1 MKTIIRSTITGGV
14 FTALLISLGA
24 CAKDQNDSE
33 FSGYANVINVAAD
46 GTTQFLS
53 QNLENV
59 LSDDLV
65 FSETELD
72 ILVHM
77 KEEEKLA
84 RDVYAALFEK
94 WGILVFS
101 RISQA
106 ENNHMNAVIRL
117 LGNYGEE
124 YTQEGE
130 EGDFSIPELQELYSE
145 LMVKGF
151 VSIEEAY
158 KTGALI
164 EEMDIKDLTEAIDIV
179 TNENIILVFENLLR
193 GSRNHL
199 RAFNRQLTT
208 LGVTYAPVYISQ
220 DEYDQIIASP
230 NESGKR
236 YKMRRHG
243 GRFGQGNLPV

>member
-94 WGILVFS
+94 WGILDRKSV
-101 RISQA
+101 
-106 ENNHMNAVIRL
+106 V
-117 LGNYGEE
+117 
-124 YTQEGE
+124 
-130 EGDFSIPELQELYSE
+130 
-145 LMVKGF
+145 
-151 VSIEEAY
+151 
-158 KTGALI
+158 
-164 EEMDIKDLTEAIDIV
+164 
-179 TNENIILVFENLLR
+179 
-193 GSRNHL
+193 
-199 RAFNRQLTT
+199 
-208 LGVTYAPVYISQ
+208 
-220 DEYDQIIASP
+220 
-230 NESGKR
+230 
-236 YKMRRHG
+236 
-243 GRFGQGNLPV
+243 